1 VPFVANC
8 FMPIFTRDELRKQL
22 KQSDIK
28 PLYLLFGEETYLR
41 DQAAR
46 AITENVLRDAPLREF
61 NETSFSLASTDIQ
74 QAIAAAEQLP
84 MMFSRRIVKISD
96 FNKLRE
102 TDEEVLMRYLV
113 RPAESS
119 VVIFIASDLDKRK
132 KLSKA
137 LLDSCVAV
145 EFAPLKDSELK
156 EWAKK
161 RLSELKIVVDE
172 RTLGHIV
179 ALVGSDVRTLTNEIE
194 KLATAAID
202 SGRITMEMVDS
213 LVSRSRE
220 LSNFELADQLVAK
233 NRTRALQIL
242 KQILDDGT
250 EPVMLLGLIASSY
263 HRLALTKELMSRG
276 ASREE
281 VFRLVPTPL
290 FKRDDFLAT
299 ARRAD
304 AKHLSKSLERI
315 AAADLAIKTSLA
327 TPRLQLEMLV
337 CELTQ

>member
-1 VPFVANC
+1 
-8 FMPIFTRDELRKQL
+8 MPAFTRDELRKQL

-28 PLYLLFGEETYLR
+28 PLYLLFGEEGYLR

-46 AITENVLRDAPLREF
+46 AITEAVLRDAPLREF
-61 NETSFSLASTDIQ
+61 NETSFSLTSADIQ
-74 QAIAAAEQLP
+74 HAIATAEQLP
-84 MMFSRRIVKISD
+84 MMSPRRVVKISD

-102 TDEEVLMRYLV
+102 ADEEILMRYLA

-119 VVIFIASDLDKRK
+119 VVIFITSDLDKRK
-132 KLSKA
+132 KLSKT
-137 LLDSCVAV
+137 LIDSCVSV
-145 EFAPLKDSELK
+145 EFQHLKDYELK
-156 EWAKK
+156 DWAKK
-161 RLSELKIVVDE
+161 RFNELKIRIDE

-202 SGRITMEMVDS
+202 TGFITIEMVDS
-213 LVSRSRE
+213 LVARSRE

-233 NRTRALQIL
+233 NRARALQIL
-242 KQILDDGT
+242 HQILDDGA
-250 EPVMLLGLIASSY
+250 EPVMLVGLIASSY
-263 HRLALTKELMSRG
+263 HRLALTKELMARG
-276 ASREE
+276 VAKEE
-281 VFRLVPTPL
+281 VFRLVPVPL

-299 ARRAD
+299 ARRAN
-304 AKHLSKSLERI
+304 AEHLAKSLERI
-315 AAADLAIKTSLA
+315 AKTDVSVKTSVA

>member
-1 VPFVANC
+1 
-8 FMPIFTRDELRKQL
+8 MSLRTKDELRKSL

-28 PLYLLFGEETYLR
+28 PLYLLFGEEGYLR

-46 AITENVLRDAPLREF
+46 AITEAVLRDAPLREF

-84 MMFSRRIVKISD
+84 MMSPRRVVKISD

-102 TDEEVLMRYLV
+102 SDEEILMRYLA

-132 KLSKA
+132 KLSKTLIDA
-137 LLDSCVAV
+137 CVSV
-145 EFAPLKDSELK
+145 EFQHLKDYELK

-161 RLSELKIVVDE
+161 RFNELKIRVDE
-172 RTLGHIV
+172 RTLGQII

-194 KLATAAID
+194 KLSTAAID
-202 SGRITMEMVDS
+202 SGFITIEMVDS
-213 LVSRSRE
+213 LIGRSRE
-220 LSNFELADQLVAK
+220 LSNFDLADQLVAK
-233 NRTRALQIL
+233 NRARALQIL
-242 KQILDDGT
+242 HQILDDGA
-250 EPVMLLGLIASSY
+250 EPVMLVGLIASSF
-263 HRLALTKELMSRG
+263 HRLALTKELMARG
-276 ASREE
+276 VEKEE
-281 VFRLVPTPL
+281 VFRIVPMPL

-299 ARRAD
+299 ARRTNAE
-304 AKHLSKSLERI
+304 HLAKSLERI
-315 AAADLAIKTSLA
+315 AETDIAVKTSLA